1 MSDFL
6 NQAGQIAGALR
17 FALKS
22 AITEVGAVEALALR
36 PLSATAAQLEADL
49 LALLAAQERDKPRQ
63 VGFMYADDAAQL
75 PVVGRAFV
83 YLERQAFTVSQDP
96 GCTPVFTR
104 ENAS

>member
-17 FALKS
+17 FALRS

-36 PLSATAAQLEADL
+36 PMAAAAAQLEADL

-63 VGFMYADDAAQL
+63 VGFMYADDQAQL
-75 PVVGRAFV
+75 QSVGRGFV
-83 YLERQAFTVSQDP
+83 YLERQTFTVSRDP
-96 GCTPVFTR
+96 GCIPVFTR